1 VDDQREEGD
10 RQIGP
15 AEPFDAARFREVL
28 GHFATGVAVVTTA
41 DGDGPSG
48 FSCQAFSALSLDP
61 PLVVF
66 APSRKSSTWAR
77 IQRTRVFC
85 ANILSESQ
93 EALCRVLA
101 TKDPT
106 KFRSVGWKRG
116 ITGSPVLHDTLAWIE
131 CGLETALDGGDH
143 LLAIGR
149 VLDLGVGSGS
159 PLVFYRGGF
168 GRFEA

>member
-106 KFRSVGWKRG
+106 KFRS
-116 ITGSPVLHDTLAWIE
+116 
-131 CGLETALDGGDH
+131 GLETWHYGLAGTARHSGLDRMRARD
-143 LLAIGR
+143 
-149 VLDLGVGSGS
+149 S
-159 PLVFYRGGF
+159 PR
-168 GRFEA
+168 RW